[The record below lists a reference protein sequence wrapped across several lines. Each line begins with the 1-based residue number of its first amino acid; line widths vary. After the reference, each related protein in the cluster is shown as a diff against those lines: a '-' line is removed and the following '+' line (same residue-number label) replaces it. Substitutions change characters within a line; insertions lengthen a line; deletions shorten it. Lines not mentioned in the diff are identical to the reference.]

1 MFRARIQT
9 SKILN
14 KSHCIDFTFF
24 GVLFSVFELSLLMM

>member
-14 KSHCIDFTFF
+14 KSHCIDLTFF
-24 GVLFSVFELSLLMM
+24 DVLFSVFKLSLLMM